1 MNRTRNSREKFLAVI
16 AVCVVAGAVV
26 SVVIIEPQLKR
37 RRASLE
43 RMHQLQLKLTKMKG
57 DLLIKDR
64 IDSVYAQIEPL
75 LADSG
80 TDQQEKSRFTR
91 ELGGLYSKLN
101 VTITSTTI
109 LPTVDEQFYRRLSAK
124 IEMRGHVREVF
135 NFIRAVEAHPSPIKI
150 EQFHFNAREI
160 IDNIKASFLVTKV
173 VAEPRTQVKKE
184 FGKNE

>member
-1 MNRTRNSREKFLAVI
+1 MNRTRNNREKFLAVI
-16 AVCVVAGAVV
+16 TVGVVICAVV
-26 SVVIIEPQLKR
+26 FVVVIEPQLKE

-64 IDSVYAQIEPL
+64 IDNIYSQIEPL
-75 LADSG
+75 IAGDG

-91 ELGGLYSKLN
+91 ELSGLYSKLN

-124 IEMRGHVREVF
+124 IEMRGHIREVF
-135 NFIRAVEAHPSPIKI
+135 NFVLAVETYPNPIKI
-150 EQFHFNAREI
+150 EQFHFKAREI
-160 IDNIKASFLVTKV
+160 IDNVHASFLVTKV
-173 VAEPRTQVKKE
+173 VARPQT
-184 FGKNE
+184 